1 MTYLKIDKDK
11 IIEAPYIIA
20 RNGRIIHGYNK
31 ESNQT
36 MLFSDGYS
44 KFELPA
50 DCYTIKDGQI
60 IEKEF
65 IPTIKTTFTKL
76 EIRRAMRQLGIEDI
90 LDQILSE
97 NPQLRNDWNDAQEI
111 NLDDPLIQEAI
122 NNGLISQET
131 LNSIKDFLR

>member
-1 MTYLKIDKDK
+1 
-11 IIEAPYIIA
+11 
-20 RNGRIIHGYNK
+20 
-31 ESNQT
+31 
-36 MLFSDGYS
+36 
-44 KFELPA
+44 
-50 DCYTIKDGQI
+50 
-60 IEKEF
+60 
-65 IPTIKTTFTKL
+65 
-76 EIRRAMRQLGIEDI
+76 MRQLGIEDI